1 MVLLHLRYNFVTKY
15 SADKMK
21 LVKQAFPLGT
31 LRVDAK
37 PLIIYQEPSLH
48 TAITSSGRIMLP
60 VPGGYQC
67 CMPDDILFLKA
78 ESNYTEIFYKD
89 GSKKLLSK
97 TLKIIEECLPSQTF
111 FRIHKSYVVNVGHI
125 TDIILSTDESAVK
138 LIGGQTLPLSRNK
151 KIF

>member
-1 MVLLHLRYNFVTKY
+1 
-15 SADKMK
+15 MK

-31 LRVDAK
+31 LRMDAE

>member
-1 MVLLHLRYNFVTKY
+1 
-15 SADKMK
+15 MK

-31 LRVDAK
+31 LRLDAE

-48 TAITSSGRIMLP
+48 TAINSSGRIILP

-97 TLKIIEECLPSQTF
+97 TLKIIEDCLPSQTF

-125 TDIILSTDESAVK
+125 TDIVLSTNESAVK
-138 LIGGQTLPLSRNK
+138 LIGGQVLPVSRDK
-151 KIF
+151 KNILKIQNV